1 MLGDACHPVSPFGFS
16 GASMSIEDA
25 VTLATLLP
33 AGTAAEEI
41 RGRLKMYEDIRRPRV
56 GRVRDTARLIAGG
69 KDDDKVFT
77 GEYMGFLAGYDA
89 VGETRRAMEE
99 RMGS

>member
-1 MLGDACHPVSPFGFS
+1 
-16 GASMSIEDA
+16 MSIEDA

-33 AGTAAEEI
+33 AGTTADQI
-41 RGRLKMYEDIRRPRV
+41 LGRLQLYEYIRRPRV

-77 GEYMGFLAGYDA
+77 GEYMKYLAEYDA
-89 VGETRRAMEE
+89 YQETKRAMEQHLNTQ
-99 RMGS
+99 